1 LHRLLRRHSKAT
13 IKLWIAIDYIPR
25 ALAPSTPTFLVTHYH
40 QWCRLSSMLS
50 IGKLAAGS
58 EGYYLASVAR
68 GAEDY
73 YLHAGESPGRW
84 LGAGARELGLEGEV
98 AGDDLRAVLG
108 GVDPNGTVLAKRKVP
123 GWDLTFSA
131 PKSVSILHALGGPGV
146 DRDVRDAH
154 EAAVDAALDY
164 LARTATY
171 GRRGHAG
178 AVEVQAPGLVA
189 AAFRH
194 RTSRAGDPQLHTHVL
209 VSNMALGADGR
220 WGALVSPRVYAHAR
234 TAGFLYQAHL
244 RHELTRRLGV
254 EWTPVRSGVAEIEGI
269 APEAIRE
276 FSQRREE
283 IRELMA
289 ERGERGGAAA
299 QVAALQTRR
308 EKAYGVDAATVA
320 GQWRDRAADLG
331 VDEVALS
338 EVLGRVQH
346 RALIPAEAERLG
358 RRLVGA
364 EGLTG
369 GASSFTRRDLI
380 REWCGQ
386 LRLGGEVGGVE
397 HLADQVLRSEA
408 VVPLAVGVGVEGT
421 VRRAD
426 GRVMRADPTERRYST
441 PEMLRIEQQL
451 IETAQRRLD
460 AGVGVARAEA
470 LDAAIA
476 AGPTLGPE
484 QAQMVRALTTSGR
497 GVEVVVGRA
506 GTGKTYALDTA
517 RQAWEAS
524 GHRVIG
530 CATAARA
537 AEELRVQAG
546 IDSYTIAGLL
556 RDLAD
561 EGGLPRGIVV
571 VVDEAGMVGTRA
583 LAQLG
588 RVVDRARG
596 KLVLVGDPRQLPE
609 IDAGGAFR
617 GLATR
622 LGALELTDNRRQRH
636 GWERAALDEIRHGS
650 VPAAL
655 EAYQQ
660 HGRVVVGTSADAVRG
675 RLVQDW
681 WDGRGEGGEA
691 VMVALRQV
699 DVDDL
704 NARARY
710 VRHLAGE
717 LPGPEIEAASRVF
730 AIGDRVVALENARRL
745 GVLNGQR
752 GTVTHLD
759 LNSHGVRIA
768 LDSGREVELPAG
780 YLDAGRL
787 AHAYAITGHKAQGM
801 TADRCYVLGDEAV
814 YREWG
819 YVALSRGR
827 EQNAFYIVAADDAE
841 ARDVGQIRLDP
852 ADPVER
858 VRRALERSGAK
869 DMALESGPAATWD
882 LDLRELPEDE
892 VRRERD
898 ALAAVIGQGPPD
910 PTAQIDR
917 LRQGW
922 VPIEH
927 AIGEARQELS
937 EVRARLGGGG
947 VRRPERGALERVA
960 LDVEMRIRELEGR
973 LTEMAPRVR
982 EVGEEHRVWREWASE
997 AESQLRRYLAAEA
1010 ELAERGREAAR
1021 WAQVLDSGD
1030 VVDLVGSR
1038 PDGYEARSR
1047 WRRAVEAVCRH
1058 TLRWGADAR
1067 GAVPEGQVR
1076 DLEIARE
1083 RQARR
1088 VERALAEAT
1097 RQRDLDRSVDRGIDP
1112 SL

>member
-1 LHRLLRRHSKAT
+1 
-13 IKLWIAIDYIPR
+13 
-25 ALAPSTPTFLVTHYH
+25 V
-40 QWCRLSSMLS
+40 LS

-73 YLHAGESPGRW
+73 YLHAGEAPGRW
-84 LGAGARELGLEGEV
+84 IGAGAHELGLAGEV
-98 AGDDLRAVLG
+98 AAEDLHAVLG
-108 GVDPNGTVLAKRKVP
+108 GVDANGTVLAKRKVP

-146 DRDVRDAH
+146 AGDVRDAH
-154 EAAVDAALDY
+154 EAAVDAALGY
-164 LARTATY
+164 LARSAAY

-220 WGALVSPRVYAHAR
+220 WGALISPRLYADAR

-254 EWTPVRSGVAEIEGI
+254 EWTPVRSGVAEIEGV
-269 APEAIRE
+269 APDVIRE
-276 FSQRREE
+276 FSQRRQE

-320 GQWRDRAADLG
+320 AEWRVRAASLG

-338 EVLGRVQH
+338 QVLGRVQH
-346 RALIPAEAERLG
+346 RALTPAEMGRVG
-358 RRLVGA
+358 RRLLGS

-369 GASSFTRRDLI
+369 AASSFTRRDLI

-386 LRLGGEVGGVE
+386 LRRGKEVSRVE
-397 HLADQVLRSEA
+397 HLTDEVLRSEA
-408 VVPLAVGVGVEGT
+408 VVRLAAGVAVEGT

-441 PEMLRIEQQL
+441 PEMLRVEQQL
-451 IETAQRRLD
+451 IETALRRVD
-460 AGVGVARAEA
+460 AGVGFATPEA

-476 AGPTLGPE
+476 ARPTIGPE
-484 QAQMVRALTTSGR
+484 QAEMVRALATSGR

-524 GHRVIG
+524 GQRVIG

-537 AEELRVQAG
+537 ADELRVQAG

-583 LAQLG
+583 LAQLVH
-588 RVVDRARG
+588 VVDRARG

-622 LGALELTDNRRQRH
+622 LGALELTENRRQQH
-636 GWERAALDEIRHGS
+636 GWEQAALEELRHGS
-650 VPAAL
+650 VSAAL
-655 EAYQQ
+655 EAYLE
-660 HGRVVVGTSADAVRG
+660 HGRVVAGASADGVRG

-681 WDGRGEGGEA
+681 WHARSGGGEG

-704 NARARY
+704 NNRARD
-710 VRHLAGE
+710 VRRLAGE
-717 LPGPEIEAASRVF
+717 LPGLELEAAGRGFTVD
-730 AIGDRVVALENARRL
+730 DRVVTLENARRL

-752 GTVTHLD
+752 GTVTAIDLEARAVRVTLD
-759 LNSHGVRIA
+759 T
-768 LDSGREVELPAG
+768 GREVELPAG
-780 YLDAGRL
+780 YLDDGRL
-787 AHAYAITGHKAQGM
+787 AHAYAITGHKAQGL
-801 TADRCYVLGDEAV
+801 TADRCYVLGDAAV

-827 EQNAFYIVAADDAE
+827 EHNAFYIVAADDPE
-841 ARDVGQIRLDP
+841 ARDVDRVPLDP
-852 ADPVER
+852 VDPVSR

-869 DMALESGPAATWD
+869 DMALEAGPAAAAG
-882 LDLRELPEDE
+882 LDLRERSDE
-892 VRRERD
+892 EARRERD

-910 PTAQIDR
+910 PTGELDR
-917 LRQGW
+917 LREQW
-922 VPIEH
+922 APIEH
-927 AIGEARQELS
+927 SLIDARRELDDAR
-937 EVRARLGGGG
+937 VRLGGGG
-947 VRRPERGALERVA
+947 LRRNERALLERAAAEGEEAVRGLEA
-960 LDVEMRIRELEGR
+960 RLAEL
-973 LTEMAPRVR
+973 TPQVR
-982 EVGEEHRVWREWASE
+982 EVGERHRLWREWAAG
-997 AESQLRRYLAAEA
+997 AEPQLRRYLTVEA

-1021 WAQVLDSGD
+1021 WAQRVEVGE
-1030 VVDLVGSR
+1030 VVDVAGRR

-1047 WRRAVEAVCRH
+1047 WRRAVEAACTH
-1058 TLRWGADAR
+1058 ALRWGTDAPEQR
-1067 GAVPEGQVR
+1067 LPEGQSR
-1076 DLEIARE
+1076 DLEVARE

-1088 VERALAEAT
+1088 VERALAEIT
-1097 RQRDLDRSVDRGIDP
+1097 RHRELDRSVDRDVGP
-1112 SL
+1112 SW

>member
-1 LHRLLRRHSKAT
+1 
-13 IKLWIAIDYIPR
+13 
-25 ALAPSTPTFLVTHYH
+25 V
-40 QWCRLSSMLS
+40 LS

-73 YLHAGESPGRW
+73 YLHAGEAPGRW

-108 GVDPNGTVLAKRKVP
+108 GVDMNGTALAKRKVP

-131 PKSVSILHALGGPGV
+131 PKSLSILHALGGPGV
-146 DRDVRDAH
+146 AGDVREAH
-154 EAAVDAALDY
+154 EAAVDAAVDY
-164 LARTATY
+164 LARTAAY

-209 VSNMALGADGR
+209 VSNMALGSDGR
-220 WGALVSPRVYAHAR
+220 WGAVISPRLYAHAK
-234 TAGFLYQAHL
+234 TAGYLYQAHL

-320 GQWRDRAADLG
+320 AEWRVRAAGLG
-331 VDEVALS
+331 IDEVALS
-338 EVLGRVQH
+338 QVLGRVQH
-346 RALIPAEAERLG
+346 RALTPLEAERVG
-358 RRLVGA
+358 RQLVGA

-386 LRLGGEVGGVE
+386 LRRGGEVGRVE
-397 HLADQVLRSEA
+397 HIADEVLRSEA
-408 VVPLAVGVGVEGT
+408 VVALAAGTGVEGT

-441 PEMLRIEQQL
+441 PEMLRVEQQL
-451 IETAQRRLD
+451 VETAQRRLD
-460 AGVGVARAEA
+460 AGVGVARPEA
-470 LDAAIA
+470 LDSAIA
-476 AGPTLGPE
+476 SRPTLGPE
-484 QAQMVRALTTSGR
+484 QAEMVRALTTSGR

-506 GTGKTYALDTA
+506 GTGKTYALDAA
-517 RQAWEAS
+517 RQAWETS

-537 AEELRVQAG
+537 SEELRVQAG

-561 EGGLPRGIVV
+561 EGGLLRGTIV
-571 VVDEAGMVGTRA
+571 VVDEAGMVGTRV
-583 LAQLG
+583 LAQLVH
-588 RVVDRARG
+588 VVDRARG

-622 LGALELTDNRRQRH
+622 LGALELTENRRQRH
-636 GWERAALDEIRHGS
+636 GWERSALEELRHGS

-655 EAYQQ
+655 DVYQE
-660 HGRVVVGTSADAVRG
+660 HGRVVAGTSADAVRG

-681 WDGRGEGGEA
+681 WEGRNQGGEG

-704 NARARY
+704 NHRAREA
-710 VRHLAGE
+710 RRLAGE
-717 LPGPEIEAASRVF
+717 LPGLELGAAGRGFTV
-730 AIGDRVVALENARRL
+730 GDRVVTLENARRL

-752 GTVTHLD
+752 GTVTGIHLEQRA
-759 LNSHGVRIA
+759 VRVA
-768 LDSGREVELPAG
+768 LDTGREVELPAG
-780 YLDAGRL
+780 YLDAGRI

-801 TADRCYVLGDEAV
+801 TTDRCYVLGDEAV

-827 EQNAFYIVAADDAE
+827 EQNTFYIVAADDE
-841 ARDVGQIRLDP
+841 ARNVGQIPLDP
-852 ADPVER
+852 ADPVAR
-858 VRRALERSGAK
+858 VRLALQRSGAK
-869 DMALESGPAATWD
+869 DMALDSGLARPGD
-882 LDLRELPEDE
+882 LALREWSDDE

-898 ALAAVIGQGPPD
+898 ALAAVISHGPCD
-910 PTAQIDR
+910 PTDELDR
-917 LRQGW
+917 LREQW
-922 VPIEH
+922 APIEH
-927 AIGEARQELS
+927 ALADARRELD
-937 EVRARLGGGG
+937 ETRERLGGGG
-947 VRRPERGALERVA
+947 LRRTERAALERAVA
-960 LDVEMRIRELEGR
+960 SSEVVVEGLEGR
-973 LTEMAPRVR
+973 LSEMAPRVR
-982 EVGEEHRVWREWASE
+982 EVGEQHWVWREWAAG
-997 AESQLRRYLAAEA
+997 AEPQLRRYLSLEA
-1010 ELAERGREAAR
+1010 ELADRGREAAR
-1021 WAQVLDSGD
+1021 WAQRLEVGE
-1030 VVDLVGSR
+1030 VVDLAGRR

-1047 WRRAVEAVCRH
+1047 WRRAVEAAFSYA
-1058 TLRWGADAR
+1058 LRWGPDSLGR
-1067 GAVPEGQVR
+1067 VPEARVR
-1076 DLEIARE
+1076 DLEVARYA
-1083 RQARR
+1083 QARR
-1088 VERALAEAT
+1088 VERALSEVTSRRELA
-1097 RQRDLDRSVDRGIDP
+1097 RDVGRDIDP

>member
-1 LHRLLRRHSKAT
+1 M
-13 IKLWIAIDYIPR
+13 
-25 ALAPSTPTFLVTHYH
+25 TP
-40 QWCRLSSMLS
+40 CSARLSNPDDFPSHTITSGGSLPIVLS

-73 YLHAGESPGRW
+73 YLHAGEAPGRW
-84 LGAGARELGLEGEV
+84 VGAGARELGLSGEV
-98 AGDDLRAVLG
+98 AGDDLRAALG
-108 GVDPNGTVLAKRKVP
+108 GVDLNGTVLAKRKVP

-131 PKSVSILHALGGPGV
+131 PKSVSVLHALGESGV
-146 DRDVRDAH
+146 AGDVRDAH

-164 LARTATY
+164 LARSAAY

-178 AVEVQAPGLVA
+178 AVEVQAPALVA

-209 VSNMALGADGR
+209 VSNMALGLDGR
-220 WGALVSPRVYAHAR
+220 WGALVSPRLYAHAR

-254 EWTPVRSGVAEIEGI
+254 EWTPVRSGVAEIDGV
-269 APEAIRE
+269 AADVIRE
-276 FSQRREE
+276 FSRRREE
-283 IRELMA
+283 IRDLMA

-308 EKAYGVDAATVA
+308 GKAYGVDAATVVA
-320 GQWRDRAADLG
+320 EWRARADSLG
-331 VDEVALS
+331 VDELALS
-338 EVLGRVQH
+338 EVLGRVQP
-346 RALIPAEAERLG
+346 RAPTPAEAARVG

-369 GASSFTRRDLI
+369 GASSFTRRDVI

-386 LRLGGEVGGVE
+386 LRRGGEVGRVE
-397 HLADQVLRSEA
+397 HLADEVLRSDA
-408 VVPLAVGVGVEGT
+408 VVPLAVGAGVEGT

-460 AGVGVARAEA
+460 AGVGIALPEA

-476 AGPTLGPE
+476 ARPTLGPE
-484 QAQMVRALTTSGR
+484 QAEMVRALTTSGR

-517 RQAWEAS
+517 RQAWETS
-524 GHRVIG
+524 GYRVIG

-583 LAQLG
+583 LAQLV

-622 LGALELTDNRRQRH
+622 LGALELTENRRQQH
-636 GWERAALDEIRHGS
+636 GWERSALEELRHGS
-650 VPAAL
+650 VPDAL
-655 EAYQQ
+655 DAYQE
-660 HGRVVVGTSADAVRG
+660 HGRVVAGASADAVRR

-681 WDGRGEGGEA
+681 WDGRSQGGEG

-704 NARARY
+704 NHRARGA
-710 VRHLAGE
+710 RRLAGE
-717 LPGPEIEAASRVF
+717 LPDLELEAGGRVF
-730 AIGDRVVALENARRL
+730 GVGDRVVTLENARRL

-752 GTVTHLD
+752 GTVTGIDLD
-759 LNSHGVRIA
+759 ERSARVV
-768 LDSGREVELPAG
+768 LDAGREVELPSG

-827 EQNAFYIVAADDAE
+827 EENAFYIVAADALE
-841 ARDVGQIRLDP
+841 ARDVRQIPLDP
-852 ADPVER
+852 ADPVAR
-858 VRRALERSGAK
+858 VQRALERSGAK
-869 DMALESGPAATWD
+869 DMALDTAPAEPRD
-882 LDLRELPEDE
+882 LDLGERSDAD

-898 ALAAVIGQGPPD
+898 ALAGVIGQGPPD
-910 PTAQIDR
+910 PTDKLDR
-917 LRQGW
+917 LRELW
-922 VPIEH
+922 APIEH
-927 AIGEARQELS
+927 ALNDARRELDQTR
-937 EVRARLGGGG
+937 ERLGGGL
-947 VRRPERGALERVA
+947 RRTERAALERVA
-960 LDVEMRIRELEGR
+960 ARAEVMVQGLEGR
-973 LTEMAPRVR
+973 LAEMAPRVR
-982 EVGEEHRVWREWASE
+982 EVGEQHRMWREWAAG
-997 AESQLRRYLAAEA
+997 AEPQLRRYLTVEA

-1021 WAQVLDSGD
+1021 WAQRLEATE
-1030 VVDLVGSR
+1030 VVDLAGRR
-1038 PDGYEARSR
+1038 PDGYESRSR
-1047 WRRAVEAVCRH
+1047 WRRAVEATCSYA
-1058 TLRWGADAR
+1058 LRWGTESPER
-1067 GAVPEGQVR
+1067 VPEVR
-1076 DLEIARE
+1076 VRELEIARDA
-1083 RQARR
+1083 QARR
-1088 VERALAEAT
+1088 VERALSEVPRRSELA
-1097 RQRDLDRSVDRGIDP
+1097 RSVDRDIGP